1 MSRTPSQFTHHEDA
15 SVPDQRETLAELA
28 AAVRSGASSAVALA
42 REALR
47 RIEALDGQLH
57 AFCTLDAAGAL
68 EAAEAID
75 RRIARGE
82 TVGPLAGVPLAVKDL
97 ICTAGLRTTFGSRLY
112 ERHVPQE
119 DDVVVERLRAA
130 GAVVIG
136 KTNTSEFG
144 YGAFGHNPLFP
155 TTRNPWRRDLTS
167 GGSSAGSGVA
177 VATGMVPLA
186 LGSDGGGSVRI
197 PASLCGIFGIKPSWG
212 RVPVYPGCR
221 DERYPGISSWESLE
235 HIGPMTLTAA
245 DAALALSAMVGPTSR
260 DRYSIPAEVADWSL
274 RPAQRLRGARLALS
288 LDLGFASVE
297 PEVRQLVEAAA
308 TRLAQALDS
317 PLQRAAPR
325 IAPPGAAFETI
336 VAMETDRLGLRR
348 LASERGVTLTGWLAR
363 LLDREWR
370 ADEFTDAIQVRKA
383 VVNATWR
390 FMEEHEFLL
399 TPTTAHAAFTLDIEG
414 PATIDGRAV
423 DPAAW
428 VAFSSLGN
436 FTGLPA
442 SSVPVGFTADGRPV
456 GLQIMGRHLDDL
468 GVLSLSA
475 AAEALFPQ
483 PAPPGAFGRWLQ

>member
-1 MSRTPSQFTHHEDA
+1 MSSPQGPFTHHDGV
-15 SVPDQRETLAELA
+15 SMPNNRETLSALA
-28 AAVRSGASSAVALA
+28 AAVQSGRTTALTLT

-47 RIEALDGQLH
+47 RIGALDPQLH
-57 AFCTLDAAGAL
+57 AFCTLDASGAL
-68 EAAEAID
+68 EAADAVD

-82 TVGPLAGVPLAVKDL
+82 AVGPLAGVPLAVKDL

-112 ERHVPQE
+112 ENHIPQE

-144 YGAFGHNPLFP
+144 YGAFGHNALFA
-155 TTRNPWRRDLTS
+155 TTRNPWNRALTS
-167 GGSSAGSGVA
+167 GGSSAGSAVA

-221 DERYPGISSWESLE
+221 DERHPGISSWESLE
-235 HIGPMTLTAA
+235 HIGPMTGCAA
-245 DAALALSAMVGPTSR
+245 DAAVALSAMVGPTPR
-260 DRYSIPAEVADWSL
+260 DRYSIPNEIAHWQLQPID
-274 RPAQRLRGARLALS
+274 RLRDTSLALS
-288 LDLGFASVE
+288 LDLGFAAVE
-297 PEVRQLVEAAA
+297 PEVLQIIEAAA
-308 TRLAQALDS
+308 MRLARALGGKLS
-317 PLQRAAPR
+317 RAAPDMQS
-325 IAPPGAAFETI
+325 PGKAFETI
-336 VAMETDRLGLRR
+336 VAMETDRNGLRR
-348 LASERGVTLTGWLAR
+348 LAHQQGVELTGWLAR
-363 LLDREWR
+363 LLDRRWT
-370 ADEFTDAIQVRKA
+370 ADEFTDAIQTRKS

-390 FMEEHEFLL
+390 LMEQHDFLL
-399 TPTTAHAAFTLDIEG
+399 TPTTATAAFAVDIEG
-414 PATIDGRAV
+414 PATIDGQAV

-442 SSVPVGFTADGRPV
+442 SSVPVGFTSDGLPV

-475 AAEALFPQ
+475 LVEALFPQ
-483 PAPPGAFGRWLQ
+483 PAPPAACGRWLS